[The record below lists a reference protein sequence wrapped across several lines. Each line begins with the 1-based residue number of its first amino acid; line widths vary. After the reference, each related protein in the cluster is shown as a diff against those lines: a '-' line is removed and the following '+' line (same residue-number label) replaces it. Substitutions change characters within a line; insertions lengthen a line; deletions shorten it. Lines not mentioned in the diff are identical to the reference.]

1 MENIGQLIN
10 NKTTMSQYTNEKEF
24 DEKLSEIGDCYE
36 QVKDGLNSV
45 FEDMTS
51 EEYDNAMDALQKLRD
66 IAAMQLKENYTLK
79 EN

>member
-1 MENIGQLIN
+1 
-10 NKTTMSQYTNEKEF
+10 MSKFTNEKEF

-36 QVKDGLNSV
+36 EIKDGLNNIDHQFKSGYMKS
-45 FEDMTS
+45 FT
-51 EEYDNAMDALQKLRD
+51 ALQKLRD